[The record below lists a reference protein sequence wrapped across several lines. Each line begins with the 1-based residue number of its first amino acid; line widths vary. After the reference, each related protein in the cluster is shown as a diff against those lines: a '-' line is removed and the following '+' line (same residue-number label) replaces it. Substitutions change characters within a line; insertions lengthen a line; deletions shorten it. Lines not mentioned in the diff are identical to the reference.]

1 MPPKWQWHRKHANH
15 RTPLLQWRE
24 YVRSGDFYNMS
35 KQSRSFVY
43 MCACCNGWPEDPNNI
58 GFAALFTGAITTVSA
73 TRISCYVMGSWTMAG
88 ARVNMDLGYEYVDRL
103 VNQGVSAGEALFEA
117 KNALVDLY
125 GWKGFSWQNLMDF
138 NLYGEPSLTLQN
150 PAQPASLTCSLN
162 LSQNNVTTGQ
172 QVIANMAVTNNSGA
186 TASNVIPSTLT
197 IMTTGTVSAT
207 ILNAPTSA
215 ATLLA
220 GQQQFSWTLQ
230 S

>member
-1 MPPKWQWHRKHANH
+1 
-15 RTPLLQWRE
+15 
-24 YVRSGDFYNMS
+24 
-35 KQSRSFVY
+35 
-43 MCACCNGWPEDPNNI
+43 
-58 GFAALFTGAITTVSA
+58 
-73 TRISCYVMGSWTMAG
+73 
-88 ARVNMDLGYEYVDRL
+88 
-103 VNQGVSAGEALFEA
+103 
-117 KNALVDLY
+117 
-125 GWKGFSWQNLMDF
+125 
-138 NLYGEPSLTLQN
+138 
-150 PAQPASLTCSLN
+150 
-162 LSQNNVTTGQ
+162 VTTGQ